1 MLKVD
6 GLDVDING
14 TPILRDIGLEIESGE
29 IVGLI
34 GRNGAGKTTF
44 LRSLMGLLPI
54 RGGKFVF
61 EAEALES
68 TPGYRRAHM
77 GIGYM
82 PEDRRLVP
90 EMTAEENILVPVW
103 STNIQGYEGRLSWIY
118 EIIPECEGFR
128 EMAATSLSGG
138 QQKLVALARALM
150 VGQKLLLLDEPT
162 EGIAPVL
169 ALRMGEILAS
179 LKREGVSIIIAE
191 SNDAHVSDVIDRTY
205 TIERGSI
212 VTA

>member
-1 MLKVD
+1 
-6 GLDVDING
+6 
-14 TPILRDIGLEIESGE
+14 LRDIGLEIKAGE

-54 RGGKFVF
+54 RGGKLVF
-61 EAEALES
+61 EGDGIES
-68 TPGYRRAHM
+68 LPGYRRAHM

-90 EMTAEENILVPVW
+90 EMTAEENILVPVC
-103 STNIQGYEGRLSWIY
+103 STNIQGHEDRLAWIY
-118 EIIPECEGFR
+118 KIIPECKVFR
-128 EMAATSLSGG
+128 SMAATSLSGG

-150 VGQKLLLLDEPT
+150 VGQRLLLLDEPT

-179 LKREGVSIIIAE
+179 LKSEGVSIIIAE
-191 SNDAHVSDVIDRTY
+191 SNDAHVADVIDRTY
-205 TIERGSI
+205 VIERGSI
-212 VTA
+212 VKA

>member
-1 MLKVD
+1 MLVVNT
-6 GLDVDING
+6 LDVDING
-14 TPILRDIGLEIESGE
+14 TPILRDIGLEIKAGE

-54 RGGKFVF
+54 RGGKLIF
-61 EAEALES
+61 EGDGIES
-68 TPGYRRAHM
+68 LPGYRRAHM

-103 STNIQGYEGRLSWIY
+103 STNIQGHEDRLAWIY
-118 EIIPECEGFR
+118 KIIPECKVFR
-128 EMAATSLSGG
+128 SMAATSLSGG

-150 VGQKLLLLDEPT
+150 VGQRLLLLDEPT

-179 LKREGVSIIIAE
+179 LKKEGVSIIIAE
-191 SNDAHVSDVIDRTY
+191 SNDAHVADVIDRTY
-205 TIERGSI
+205 VIERGSI
-212 VTA
+212 VID